1 MKRLLLIF
9 SLVMVFCL
17 SYGQNAKEARKI
29 LDKTAQT
36 LYSKS
41 GDRKSTRLN
50 SSHL

>member
-41 GDRKSTRLN
+41 
-50 SSHL
+50 